1 MLCQSGPQ
9 ISNLC
14 TSCLN
19 SANFNTFVHMCSFC
33 SNLFNTKV
41 SQRGIHIY
49 SLEDNHWDSG
59 KDQVH
64 DTVQKNF
71 YQKVDLQE
79 QTSLC

>member
-1 MLCQSGPQ
+1 
-9 ISNLC
+9 
-14 TSCLN
+14 
-19 SANFNTFVHMCSFC
+19 MCSFC

-41 SQRGIHIY
+41 SQRGTHIY

-64 DTVQKNF
+64 DTAQKNF

-79 QTSLC
+79 QTSIC